1 MPNEPTKVSKLT
13 LPRVVM
19 FLVAAVAVFIVLRF
33 VFSVAMSALKF
44 VALGALAVFVVWL
57 FISKDKGADKSG

>member
-1 MPNEPTKVSKLT
+1 MPDEPTKSKLS
-13 LPRVVM
+13 LSR
-19 FLVAAVAVFIVLRF
+19 LALYIVAAIAVLLVLRF

-57 FISKDKGADKSG
+57 FISKDKGSDKSG